1 MKEMSFTD
9 HLNDLRKMVINT
21 LIIITLGFGVTYS
34 FGVEISE
41 FLLLPL
47 RSALLNE
54 QAGQVVYT
62 GLLDKVISELEIAFW
77 ASTILTSPLWFY
89 QVWRFIGPA
98 LHEHEAKAVR
108 PFLLVG
114 FLLFIAGTL
123 FAYFIA
129 FPLAFKV
136 FLTSGVTNVTAMIEL
151 KDYLSMSIKVLV
163 FLGFM
168 FQVPNILVIL
178 GFMGIVTKY
187 SLRSMR
193 RYIYVVLSVIAAV
206 FTPPD
211 VVSMM
216 LVWVPLI
223 ILFELGILAVSF
235 IVHPYL
241 AKKHGVLNE

>member
-9 HLNDLRKMVINT
+9 HLNDLRKMVINS
-21 LIIITLGFGVTYS
+21 LIIIAVGFGVTYS

-41 FLLLPL
+41 FLLTPL
-47 RSALLNE
+47 RAALLLENS
-54 QAGQVVYT
+54 GQVIYT
-62 GLLDKVISELEIAFW
+62 GLLDKVTSELEIAFW
-77 ASTILTSPLWFY
+77 SAAILTSPVWFY
-89 QVWRFIGPA
+89 QVWRFVGPA
-98 LHEHEAKAVR
+98 LHEHEAKAVK
-108 PFLLVG
+108 PFLLIG
-114 FLLFIAGTL
+114 LILFILGVL
-123 FAYFIA
+123 FGYFIA

-136 FLTSGVTNVTAMIEL
+136 FMSSGVNNVSAMIGL

-168 FQVPNILVIL
+168 FQVPNVMVIL
-178 GFMGIVTKY
+178 GFMGVVTKY

-193 RYIYVVLSVIAAV
+193 RYIYVVLAVVAAV

-216 LVWVPLI
+216 LVWVPLMV
-223 ILFELGILAVSF
+223 LFELGIFAVSI

-241 AKKHGVLNE
+241 AKKHGI